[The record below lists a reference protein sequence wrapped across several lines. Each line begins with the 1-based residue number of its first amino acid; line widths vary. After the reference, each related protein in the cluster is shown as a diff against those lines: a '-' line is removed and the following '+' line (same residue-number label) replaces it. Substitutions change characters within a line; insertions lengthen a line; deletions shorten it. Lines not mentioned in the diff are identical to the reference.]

1 MGLETC
7 EAIRRHVPADV
18 SRDERRFEGAGLWAR
33 PFYIPDPFV
42 FCLSS
47 VSIRAIRVIRDRFSL
62 IFFDKLV

>member
-1 MGLETC
+1 MN
-7 EAIRRHVPADV
+7 A
-18 SRDERRFEGAGLWAR
+18 DERRYEGGGLWAR

-47 VSIRAIRVIRDRFSL
+47 ASIRAIRVIRDRFSL

>member
-1 MGLETC
+1 MGLKMC
-7 EAIRRHVPADV
+7 EAIRRWTQMNADMM
-18 SRDERRFEGAGLWAR
+18 GAGLWAR